1 MDKVY
6 SAVGGVW
13 EGILKFGDPNYAL
26 EFAKTN
32 PMLILMIVIWMIK
45 LFSGTKPIKEPEG
58 SLVQPIKTL
67 AEWNSGVKKAA
78 AEEKLVVVDFYAD
91 WCPPCRTAAPL
102 YSSLSVSLQGK
113 PVVFWKINVDS
124 VNEVT
129 SSQQIRSMPT
139 FRIFGKSVEN
149 DGTIKLI
156 QLNEMLGWQGKDK
169 LREMINEQL
178 VFHEN
183 KTKARNELESRK
195 DR

>member
-1 MDKVY
+1 MDQF
-6 SAVGGVW
+6 SAVVSGVW
-13 EGILKFGDPNYAL
+13 QGILKFGEPGYAL

-32 PMLILMIVIWMIK
+32 PMLVIMILIWTIK
-45 LFSGTKPIKEPEG
+45 LFSQTKAIKEPEG
-58 SLVQPIKTL
+58 SLVQPIKSL
-67 AEWNSGVKKAA
+67 ADWNSGVKKAA
-78 AEEKLVVVDFYAD
+78 TEEKLVVCDFYAD

-102 YSSLSVSLQGK
+102 YSELSVSLQGK

-124 VNEVT
+124 VNEVA

-139 FRIFGKSVEN
+139 FRIFGKCEEN

-169 LREMINEQL
+169 LRDMINEQL

-183 KTKARNELESRK
+183 KAKARNELEMK
-195 DR
+195 KEK